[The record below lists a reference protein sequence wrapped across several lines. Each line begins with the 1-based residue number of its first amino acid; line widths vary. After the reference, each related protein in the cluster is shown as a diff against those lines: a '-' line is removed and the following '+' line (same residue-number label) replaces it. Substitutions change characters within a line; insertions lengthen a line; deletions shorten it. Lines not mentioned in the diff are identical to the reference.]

1 MLTGLYPSRGAF
13 KDTLSAPQ
21 TSLSEKI
28 EPRCRNVETEAYIT
42 RLSCR
47 NRACHFL
54 TPAPL
59 RLLPVVHPVL
69 PPTSGG
75 LGAQSESLHVMT
87 LGDLRRSRGLGEGNP
102 AIPASLSHRS
112 MDQRTSPKNHLC
124 HIDGRKASIQISDS
138 TPLLSPRVLAFSYE
152 LGFE

>member
-42 RLSCR
+42 QLSCR

-59 RLLPVVHPVL
+59 RLLLVVHPVL

-87 LGDLRRSRGLGEGNP
+87 LGDLRRSRGLGEGEPCDPCFPQPPVYGPTNVSKEP
-102 AIPASLSHRS
+102 SLPHR
-112 MDQRTSPKNHLC
+112 
-124 HIDGRKASIQISDS
+124 RKKSFDS
-138 TPLLSPRVLAFSYE
+138 NFRLDTLAVP
-152 LGFE
+152 LGFGL

>member
-87 LGDLRRSRGLGEGNP
+87 LGDLRRSRGLGEGEPCNP
-102 AIPASLSHRS
+102 CFPRPPVYGPTNVSKEPSLPHR
-112 MDQRTSPKNHLC
+112 
-124 HIDGRKASIQISDS
+124 RKKSFDS
-138 TPLLSPRVLAFSYE
+138 NFRLNTLAVP
-152 LGFE
+152 LGFGL